1 MLNIGS
7 VFYRK
12 GEKTGTLEATWCHI
26 EDGEGTGFATGGS
39 DGEFAGT
46 YTIKYFDKNGKELIQ
61 RELVIEKTETYYE
74 LTWLNNGEVTA
85 RGVGV
90 ETTDGLS
97 VGWMNIP

>member
-61 RELVIEKTETYYE
+61 RELGIAEVLRCKIQTYVAYG
-74 LTWLNNGEVTA
+74 TK
-85 RGVGV
+85 
-90 ETTDGLS
+90 LS
-97 VGWMNIP
+97 VYKPFF